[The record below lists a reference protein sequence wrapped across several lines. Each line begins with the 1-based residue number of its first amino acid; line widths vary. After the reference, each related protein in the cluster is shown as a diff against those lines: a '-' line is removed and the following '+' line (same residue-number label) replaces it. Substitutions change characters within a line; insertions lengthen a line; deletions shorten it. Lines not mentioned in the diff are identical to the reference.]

1 MNTLQMV
8 PAVAPIKSVI
18 PPVWRHA
25 FGVSLSRTQ
34 FVFFGRPPDTDKNS
48 ILWRGGR
55 DENQSIASRQQTGG
69 IGHFVTSTAGY
80 LYWRGR
86 FPPPTPPSATQGQD
100 L

>member
-18 PPVWRHA
+18 SPVWGHA

-34 FVFFGRPPDTDKNS
+34 IFCDRPPDTDKKS

-55 DENQSIASRQQTGG
+55 DEQITKLPHGNKQA
-69 IGHFVTSTAGY
+69 V
-80 LYWRGR
+80 
-86 FPPPTPPSATQGQD
+86 
-100 L
+100 